1 MLTRYESSP
10 GTHRCFCSRCGAPI
24 VSFFDA
30 DPNVIGLPLGALDD
44 DRLTPGRGATLG
56 VRPRCHVHVA
66 SKAPWY
72 DIADELPRFDE
83 LPQPNKKG

>member
-1 MLTRYESSP
+1 MLTRYESSS
-10 GTHRCFCSRCGAPI
+10 GTHRCFCCRCGTPI

-30 DPNVIGLPLGALDD
+30 DPEVVGLPLGALDD
-44 DRLTPGRGATLG
+44 DPR

-72 DIADELPRFDE
+72 EITDELPRFEE
-83 LPQPNKKG
+83 LPPVVGQPT